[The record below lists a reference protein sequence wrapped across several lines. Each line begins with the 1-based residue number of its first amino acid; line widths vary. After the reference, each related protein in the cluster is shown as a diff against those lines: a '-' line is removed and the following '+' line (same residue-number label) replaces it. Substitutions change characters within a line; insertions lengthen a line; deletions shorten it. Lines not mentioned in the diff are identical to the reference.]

1 MKIKQLKLKNAK
13 IYFHENQI
21 HLTNNH
27 EIYLSFT
34 FSKRETTCMRNES
47 ANDHMQRKRLS
58 KEDLEPVVNI

>member
-21 HLTNNH
+21 HLTNSH

-47 ANDHMQRKRLS
+47 ANDHM
-58 KEDLEPVVNI
+58 